1 MQGLAK
7 DPRIH
12 YYILIQTCLFP
23 AIYHISVAQSR
34 MTEADNGC
42 RARDGAH
49 VKGCRSQASP
59 VVGEDLEF
67 LILLPQALGK
77 ELWGPSCPGTPSFQ
91 DETLQNHSSHPLL
104 PFFAFSPAYILP
116 ANGNT
121 HGLSCPVPLLFPTP
135 HSLARTELGKDRAD
149 YVRSCLCGART
160 EQVG

>member
-1 MQGLAK
+1 MGLLFLIFYIDQSAVSFSNMQGLAK
-7 DPRIH
+7 DPRIL

-42 RARDGAH
+42 RAGDGAH
-49 VKGCRSQASP
+49 VKGRRSQASP

-77 ELWGPSCPGTPSFQ
+77 ELRGPSCPRTPSFQ

-104 PFFAFSPAYILP
+104 PFSAFFSSIHTA
-116 ANGNT
+116 
-121 HGLSCPVPLLFPTP
+121 C
-135 HSLARTELGKDRAD
+135 
-149 YVRSCLCGART
+149 
-160 EQVG
+160 Q